1 MLALVNYG
9 SDVIYRHSANDWIE
23 EVSDADGGL
32 YTAKYA
38 YLGRG
43 WILLRIYKTGQ
54 PELLAERT
62 YQYLDR
68 AKLLWLENIIIYNT
82 AEDELIYDGGVNLPP
97 SRLDFVLAKLP

>member
-1 MLALVNYG
+1 MIALRDVRRAVAHLLCVCGGLLIMLALVNYG

-38 YLGRG
+38 YLGSG

-68 AKLLWLENIIIYNT
+68 AKLL
-82 AEDELIYDGGVNLPP
+82 
-97 SRLDFVLAKLP
+97 

>member
-1 MLALVNYG
+1 MAGLVNYG
-9 SDVIYRHSANDWIE
+9 SDVIYRRSANDWIE

-43 WILLRIYKTGQ
+43 WILLRIYKTGR
-54 PELLAERT
+54 PKLLAERT

-68 AKLLWLENIIIYNT
+68 AKLLWLKNVIIYDA
-82 AEDELIYDGGVNLPP
+82 AEDELIHDGGVNLPP
-97 SRLDFVLAKLP
+97 TCLDYALANLP